1 MVGYLYFVSIPE
13 IGARGETSEE
23 GENKSK
29 VKSQSDGCDHTGT
42 KTPDPIRTSQLSML
56 GQE

>member
-1 MVGYLYFVSIPE
+1 MVGFTYFVYVPE

-29 VKSQSDGCDHTGT
+29 VKSYSDGCDHTSP
-42 KTPDPIRTSQLSML
+42 KAPNPIRTPQLSML
-56 GQE
+56 GRE

>member
-1 MVGYLYFVSIPE
+1 MGFTYFVFVTE

-29 VKSQSDGCDHTGT
+29 GKSLSDGCDHTST
-42 KTPDPIRTSQLSML
+42 KSSDPIRTLQLSML
-56 GQE
+56 GRE